1 MKIITRY
8 FIVFML
14 AFITQHVNAQQDS
27 LQINNNQI
35 KIEALLKEKEKVES
49 EEKDQLKAEVEAINQ
64 RLEKNEITQDEATQL
79 KKEAAEKRALNIE
92 NRLAI
97 IDNQIALLA
106 RNNSSK
112 GNTEFKTLESS
123 PLQKIDKN
131 VEKEYS
137 YGSRTYDDVVFAIGF
152 NNAIID
158 GQDIN
163 DSPYKLGGSGF
174 VELGYAWTTRVFNNS
189 GFLHIIYGASL
200 QWNKLNIKD
209 NQYFVRDGNTIGLEE
224 FPLDLGKAKFRTTN
238 LVFPV
243 HLQFGPGR
251 SVTKTY
257 DDRIIYRQNRF
268 RLGIGGYAGFSLGHM
283 QKLKYKDGG
292 DRIKDKQ
299 KGNFNV
305 NEFIYGVSGYI
316 ALGDVAVYVKYDLN
330 PIFRNQAI
338 DQNNISVGLRFD
350 VFDSY

>member
-1 MKIITRY
+1 MQTLTKY
-8 FIVFML
+8 VIVFML
-14 AFITQHVNAQQDS
+14 ALITQQVNAQQDS
-27 LQINNNQI
+27 VKINNNQV
-35 KIEALLKEKEKVES
+35 KIEALLKEKQKVET
-49 EEKDQLKAEVEAINQ
+49 EEKEQLKAEVEAINQ
-64 RLEKNEITQDEATQL
+64 QLEKKEITREQAEQL

-106 RNNSSK
+106 RNSSSDTK
-112 GNTEFKTLESS
+112 TEFKNPQGMPVQNIE
-123 PLQKIDKN
+123 KN
-131 VEKEYS
+131 IRKEYS

-152 NNAIID
+152 NNALID

-174 VELGYAWTTRVFNNS
+174 VELGYAWTTRVFQNS
-189 GFLHIIYGASL
+189 GFLHLKYGASL

-209 NQYFVRDGNTIGLEE
+209 NQYFVREGNTIGLEE
-224 FPLDLGKAKFRTTN
+224 FPLDLNKAKFRTTN

-243 HLQFGPGR
+243 HLQFGPGKN
-251 SVTKTY
+251 VTKTY

-283 QKLKYKDGG
+283 QKLKYKDGS

-299 KGNFNV
+299 KGDFNI
-305 NEFIYGVSGYI
+305 NEFIYGLSGYI
-316 ALGDVAVYVKYDLN
+316 ALGEVAVYVKYDLN
-330 PIFRNQAI
+330 PVFNNQVV
-338 DQNNISVGLRFD
+338 DQNNISIGLRFD
-350 VFDSY
+350 VFDVY